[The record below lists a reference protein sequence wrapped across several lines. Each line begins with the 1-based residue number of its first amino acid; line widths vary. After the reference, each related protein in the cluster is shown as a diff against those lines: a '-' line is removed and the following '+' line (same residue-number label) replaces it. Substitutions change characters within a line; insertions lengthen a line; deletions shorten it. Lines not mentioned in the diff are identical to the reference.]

1 MAIIPTMKQIRVG
14 LMHRQAK
21 EHIVYKIVLDVLAHY
36 LKEFEQVS
44 EKVRHFYYQEKK
56 SFLKLL

>member
-1 MAIIPTMKQIRVG
+1 
-14 LMHRQAK
+14 MHRQAK